1 MVDVQRRGKLED
13 RDKNGD
19 IAGGKSLEPST
30 EREPP
35 TVFLAIRD
43 IRFAKGRFALMGSV
57 VALITLLLVM
67 LSGLTA
73 GLGDQ
78 STSALKNLGS
88 ATTPVDSIAFGAA
101 SGNEPKASFTESQV
115 SAEQVEAWSTSPG
128 VASAEAIGIT
138 QTRLT
143 GSAAGSETS
152 SGTTN
157 VAVFGV
163 PAGSSLAPAPVEEGK
178 VVIGESV
185 AKDLALEQ
193 GDTISMAGVD
203 LVVGGIEADN
213 WYSHT
218 SVLYTDLGSWAKLAH
233 LGDTSQAGTV
243 IAITNQDGATVDTE
257 AANAAAETLS
267 TTRTGSYA
275 ALGSYKSE
283 NGSLLMMQGFL
294 YGISAL
300 VILAFLTV
308 WTVQRT
314 RDIAVLKA
322 LGGSGSYVLKDA
334 ITQASIVLLLGA
346 GIGGG
351 IGIIGGFFAAN
362 AAPFLVSPATT
373 VLPIVGVVVLGLA
386 GAALAVSRVT
396 KVDALIAL
404 GGN

>member
-1 MVDVQRRGKLED
+1 M
-13 RDKNGD
+13 
-19 IAGGKSLEPST
+19 GG
-30 EREPP
+30 
-35 TVFLAIRD
+35 
-43 IRFAKGRFALMGSV
+43 V

-73 GLGDQ
+73 GLADQ

-88 ATTPVDSIAFGAA
+88 TTQLVDTIAFGAA
-101 SGNEPKASFTESQV
+101 SGNDPKASFTESQV
-115 SAEQVEAWSTSPG
+115 SNDQVNTWAQQPG

-138 QTRLT
+138 QTRFQ
-143 GSAAGSETS
+143 GGAAGSDTS

-163 PAGSSLAPAPVEEGK
+163 PAGSGISPLPVREGQ

-185 AKDLALEQ
+185 AKDLSLKT
-193 GDTISMAGVD
+193 GDTVSMAGVD
-203 LVVGGIEADN
+203 LVVGGIAKDS

-218 SVLYTDLGSWAKLAH
+218 SVAYTGLESWAKLAH
-233 LGDTSQAGTV
+233 IGEGNQVGTA
-243 IAITNQDGATVDTE
+243 IAITNIPGATVDTD
-257 AANAAAETLS
+257 AANTQAGTVS
-267 TTRTGSYA
+267 TTRMGSLA
-275 ALGSYKSE
+275 ALSSYKSE
-283 NGSLLMMQGFL
+283 NGSLMMMQGFL

-300 VILAFLTV
+300 VIVAFLTV

-322 LGGSGSYVLKDA
+322 LGASGHYVLKDA
-334 ITQASIVLLLGA
+334 ITQAGIVLVVGA
-346 GIGGG
+346 GIGGAV
-351 IGIIGGFFAAN
+351 GIIGGSFAAQV
-362 AAPFLVSPATT
+362 APFLLSPATT
-373 VLPIVGVVVLGLA
+373 ILPVLGVVALGLA